1 MKYKVGDK
9 VRVKKNLL
17 SDTSY
22 GKHTFISE
30 MERFRG
36 ENATITQADN
46 DTYQID
52 IDNAEWY
59 WSGEMLE
66 PVEFTKADLKL
77 EDILTTRSG
86 ARIYVK
92 DNGYTAGFGSDGIYL
107 ADDLTNTGVM
117 GKHFDVVKVERPQ
130 VIWERPEEKTNE
142 ELHREMWNWLA
153 ENPRETKKHWC
164 KNHGYTGH
172 DHPLHHCFACEE
184 CNKDCS
190 KCPLDSRIIGCD
202 GGLYYIWDTTT
213 DLTTKIRLAKVI
225 ANLPWKSKEKT
236 E

>member
-36 ENATITQADN
+36 ENATITQAYN
-46 DTYQID
+46 DTYRID

-66 PVEFTKADLKL
+66 PVEFTKADLKP

-92 DNGYTAGFGSDGIYL
+92 DNGYTAGFGSDSIYL

-117 GKHFDVVKVERPQ
+117 GKHFDIVKVARPQ
-130 VIWERPEEKTNE
+130 VIWERPKEKTNE

-153 ENPRETKKHWC
+153 ENPEMGKEDWFVRKK
-164 KNHGYTGH
+164 YTA
-172 DHPLHHCFACEE
+172 DMRPANDCFACDE
-184 CNKDCS
+184 CERDCD
-190 KCPLDSRIIGCD
+190 KCPLDRRVIGCG
-202 GGLYYIWDTTT
+202 GGLFNIWLNTPDMH
-213 DLTTKIRLAKVI
+213 TKSRLAKVI
-225 ANLPWKSKEKT
+225 AILPWRRNDEKC
-236 E
+236 